1 MVINGQNHHVVTA
14 SPEIRDPETKV
25 AEICCERGLVFC
37 SSHNLFKLF
46 PHKYEEYKVLRFSD
60 GDCALVVDV
69 WLHRVEEDASGLIF
83 SGMGPVSGY

>member
-1 MVINGQNHHVVTA
+1 
-14 SPEIRDPETKV
+14 
-25 AEICCERGLVFC
+25 
-37 SSHNLFKLF
+37 LFKLF